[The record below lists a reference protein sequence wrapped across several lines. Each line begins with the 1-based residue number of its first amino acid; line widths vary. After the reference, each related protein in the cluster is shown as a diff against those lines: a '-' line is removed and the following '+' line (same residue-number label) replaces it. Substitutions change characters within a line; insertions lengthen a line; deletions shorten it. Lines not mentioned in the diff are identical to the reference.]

1 MDTLNDFKAAIVAAA
16 GILTGLWGWMGWL
29 VCGWVACMLLDWIS
43 GSIAAAKDGDWSSA
57 KARAGILHK
66 TGMVIVVVGTAIAD
80 LVLSVVLTQLPI
92 SFRYPGLICP
102 VVLVWYIVSELG
114 SITENAVAMGA
125 PVPEWLTK
133 LLAAGKDAVDKAGE
147 GMCDND
153 E

>member
-80 LVLSVVLTQLPI
+80 LVLSRMRPVGRDVDVAGQLALTHHRHTSLLP
-92 SFRYPGLICP
+92 PCP
-102 VVLVWYIVSELG
+102 RH
-114 SITENAVAMGA
+114 
-125 PVPEWLTK
+125 PCRRP
-133 LLAAGKDAVDKAGE
+133 AAL
-147 GMCDND
+147 
-153 E
+153 